1 MVFIPAFSFHYT
13 QITPYLILSLNL
25 PCTRHTLQSHQHY
38 KIHTMAVTQDI
49 DPDLFRYH
57 SPARTFPHFS
67 LLPTE
72 LRRIIWR
79 KAAVTPRLIQL
90 AKGHSISPLLHTCA
104 ESRYEF
110 EQIRGTEG
118 KELFFSS
125 DANTGDAGHNSQWP
139 SCAISF
145 NPVLDVVDFTPDGM
159 RNTSRS
165 SPPMRGWRGLRQSW
179 GQLLMRR
186 QLEILVSLVE
196 ENYNSQMAEE
206 SLSFL
211 LKHTRTILLD
221 VVALALCRD
230 KIVNNEP
237 DRLRCRQD
245 TWRVHEGRYWCR
257 NFKFIGESM
266 LKVEDVILR
275 FCELEAFG
283 EATENKDWTPVAT
296 VEDSMKVVYEW
307 DPKLNGY
314 KDVSDGVAKPSLAQ
328 SKTMRRV
335 LGCTRAY
342 STRQLINPNLPM
354 PPRPRLTFLL

>member
-13 QITPYLILSLNL
+13 RTTPYLILSLNL

-67 LLPTE
+67 LLPAE
-72 LRRIIWR
+72 LRIIIWQ
-79 KAAVTPRLIQL
+79 KEAVTPRLIQL

-110 EQIRGTEG
+110 EQTRGTEG

-125 DANTGDAGHNSQWP
+125 DANTGDAEPDSQWP
-139 SCAISF
+139 SCVISF

-159 RNTSRS
+159 RNASLPLRC
-165 SPPMRGWRGLRQSW
+165 WRGLRQSW

-186 QLEILVSLVE
+186 KLETLVSLVK
-196 ENYNSQMAEE
+196 ENYNSQIAEE

-230 KIVNNEP
+230 KIVNYEA

-245 TWRVHEGRYWCR
+245 TWRAIEVRYWCS
-257 NFKFIGESM
+257 NFKFIVESM
-266 LKVEDVILR
+266 LRVEDVILR
-275 FCELEAFG
+275 FCELEEFG
-283 EATENKDWTPVAT
+283 EGTENKDWTPVAT
-296 VEDSMKVVYEW
+296 VDDSMKVVYEW

-314 KDVSDGVAKPSLAQ
+314 KEVSDGAAKPSLAQ

-342 STRQLINPNLPM
+342 STRRLINPNLPM
-354 PPRPRLTFLL
+354 PPRPRLSFLL